1 MTSGRWPS
9 ATPGRIRCLHI
20 IRNKQETDMKIL
32 RLSRVA
38 IPFVV
43 LLAAMAVQG
52 CAGGGFEA
60 NAASGPP
67 AAVLTEVKV
76 PGTAPMSATAVD
88 LAAAGYTARE
98 FYAEGKANR
107 YAGVGAGSLQTAT
120 LLDGGWA
127 YRTRVMVRTPAPKKF
142 NGTLV
147 VEWTNVTVGAN
158 FEFASAEASKYL
170 LREGYA
176 VAVVSAQRVGV
187 ERLKTWSPTRYAGLS
202 VDVNACGADGKSD
215 TAGTSLC
222 TDDPLSF
229 DIFTQIT
236 QALKRNAGGSSAPMP
251 GLVVEDVI
259 AIGQSQ
265 SARRLQSYYNSIQ
278 PLSGVINGFAYWD
291 LSNQLRSD
299 LKVPAISGQSE
310 ALSLIVG
317 PWTTSE
323 FTRRWDVAGS
333 THASLDASQYIDAIV
348 ARDQSIVSA
357 SRPIS
362 FTQWI
367 EPTCAT
373 LPPFT
378 TVDVGLVYGNAIDS
392 VRRWI
397 RTGVPAA
404 PSINF
409 ERDASGALVRD
420 ADGRVLGGIRLAQ
433 FTAPTA
439 DQKAAPNGTKFPCS
453 ISGWHRDYTPA
464 ELKSL
469 YGDHSSYVAQVT
481 RAMVKAATDGYI
493 LPVDAVAAIRDAE
506 KSDVAR

>member
-1 MTSGRWPS
+1 MNIS
-9 ATPGRIRCLHI
+9 L
-20 IRNKQETDMKIL
+20 
-32 RLSRVA
+32 LSRLA
-38 IPFVV
+38 IPSLV
-43 LLAAMAVQG
+43 LSAAMAVQ
-52 CAGGGFEA
+52 AYGGDGPEA
-60 NAASGPP
+60 TAAPGVPS
-67 AAVLTEVKV
+67 AVLTEVNV

-88 LAAAGYTARE
+88 LAAVGYAARE
-98 FYAEGKANR
+98 FYAEGRANR
-107 YAGVGAGSLQTAT
+107 YTGVGGGSLQTAT
-120 LLDGGWA
+120 VLDGGWA
-127 YRTRVMVRTPAPKKF
+127 YRTRVMVRTPVRHKF

-147 VEWTNVTVGAN
+147 VEWTNVTVGAD

-176 VAVVSAQRVGV
+176 VAVMSAQRVGV

-202 VDVNACGADGKSD
+202 VDVNACGADGASG

-229 DIFTQIT
+229 DIFTQIS
-236 QALKRNAGGSSAPMP
+236 QALKLNAGGHNAPMP
-251 GLVVEDVI
+251 GLVVKDVI

-291 LSNQLRSD
+291 LSNQLRAD

-310 ALSLIVG
+310 ALAVIVG

-333 THASLDASQYIDAIV
+333 THASLYASQYIDAIV
-348 ARDQSIVSA
+348 ARDQSILGA
-357 SRPIS
+357 SGPIS

-367 EPTCAT
+367 EPTCTT

-378 TVDVGLVYGNAIDS
+378 TVDVGLVFSNAIDS

-420 ADGRVLGGIRLAQ
+420 TDGKVKGGIRLAQ

-439 DQKAAPNGTKFPCS
+439 DQKAAPNGTAFPCS

-464 ELKSL
+464 ELKGL
-469 YGDHSSYVAQVT
+469 YGNHSGYVAQVT
-481 RAMVKAATDGYI
+481 HAMLKAAKDGYI
-493 LPVDAVAAIRDAE
+493 LAVDALSAIRDAE
-506 KSDVAR
+506 NSDVAK

>member
-1 MTSGRWPS
+1 
-9 ATPGRIRCLHI
+9 
-20 IRNKQETDMKIL
+20 MKIL
-32 RLSRVA
+32 RTSRLA
-38 IPFVV
+38 IPSLV
-43 LLAAMAVQG
+43 LMAVMASSAYG
-52 CAGGGFEA
+52 GAGPEPHVA
-60 NAASGPP
+60 PDSPSAA
-67 AAVLTEVKV
+67 LTEVKV
-76 PGTAPMSATAVD
+76 PSTAPMSATAVD
-88 LAAAGYTARE
+88 LVAAGYTTRE
-98 FYAEGKANR
+98 FYAEGKAKR
-107 YAGVGAGSLQTAT
+107 YAGVGGGSLKTAT
-120 LLDGGWA
+120 VLDGGWA
-127 YRTRVMVRTPAPKKF
+127 YRTRVMVRTPAQKKF

-147 VEWTNVTVGAN
+147 VEWTNVTVGGD
-158 FEFASAEASKYL
+158 FEFANAEASKYL

-202 VDVNACGADGKSD
+202 VDVNACGADGTST

-229 DIFTQIT
+229 DIFTQIS
-236 QALKRNAGGSSAPMP
+236 QALKQNAGGSSAPMP
-251 GLVVEDVI
+251 GLVVQDVI

-265 SARRLQSYYNSIQ
+265 SARRLQSYYNGVQ

-310 ALSLIVG
+310 ALALIVG
-317 PWTTSE
+317 AWTTSE
-323 FTRRWDVAGS
+323 FARRWDVAGS
-333 THASLDASQYIDAIV
+333 THASLYASQYIDAIV
-348 ARDQSIVSA
+348 ARDQSIVAPSG
-357 SRPIS
+357 PIS

-367 EPTCAT
+367 EPTCTT

-378 TVDVGLVYGNAIDS
+378 TVDVGLVFSNAIDS

-420 ADGRVLGGIRLAQ
+420 ADGKVKGGIRLAQ

-464 ELKSL
+464 ELKRL
-469 YGDHSSYVAQVT
+469 YGDHANYVAQVT
-481 RAMVKAATDGYI
+481 HAMIQAATAGYI
-493 LPVDAVAAIRDAE
+493 LQGDAVAAIRAAE
-506 KSDVAR
+506 NSDVAK

>member
-1 MTSGRWPS
+1 MKT
-9 ATPGRIRCLHI
+9 IRL
-20 IRNKQETDMKIL
+20 NAL
-32 RLSRVA
+32 A
-38 IPFVV
+38 IPSLV
-43 LLAAMAVQG
+43 LLAAIAAQG
-52 CAGGGFEA
+52 CGGGGSDM
-60 NAASGPP
+60 NPVPGPP
-67 AAVLTEVKV
+67 TAVLTEVKV
-76 PGTAPMSATAVD
+76 PGTTPMSATAVD
-88 LAAAGYTARE
+88 LAAAGYSARE

-107 YAGVGAGSLQTAT
+107 YAGIGGGSLQTAT
-120 LLDGGWA
+120 VLDGGWA
-127 YRTRVMVRTPAPKKF
+127 YRTRVMVRTPAAAKF

-147 VEWTNVTVGAN
+147 VEWTNVTVGAD
-158 FEFASAEASKYL
+158 FEFANAEASKYL

-202 VDVNACGADGKSD
+202 VDVNACGAAGTSG
-215 TAGTSLC
+215 TTGTSLC

-236 QALKRNAGGSSAPMP
+236 QALKQNAGGNNAPMP

-259 AIGQSQ
+259 AVGQSQ
-265 SARRLQSYYNSIQ
+265 SAFRLQSYYNGVQ
-278 PLSGVINGFAYWD
+278 ALSGVINGFAFWD

-299 LKVPAISGQSE
+299 LKVPAISAQSE
-310 ALSLIVG
+310 AFAVLIG

-323 FTRRWDVAGS
+323 FTRRWDVAGA
-333 THASLDASQYIDAIV
+333 THASLYGSQYIDAIV
-348 ARDQSIVSA
+348 ARDQSIIGPSG
-357 SRPIS
+357 PIS
-362 FTQWI
+362 FTQWVQ
-367 EPTCAT
+367 PTCTT

-378 TVDVGLVYGNAIDS
+378 TVDVGLVFSNAIDS

-397 RTGVPAA
+397 RTGAPAA

-420 ADGRVLGGIRLAQ
+420 VDGKVKGGIRLAQ

-439 DQKAAPNGTKFPCS
+439 DQQAPNGTMFPCS

-481 RAMVKAATDGYI
+481 NAMVKAATDGYV
-493 LPVDAVAAIRDAE
+493 LAADAVAAIQAAE
-506 KSDVAR
+506 SSDVAK

>member
-1 MTSGRWPS
+1 MNTV
-9 ATPGRIRCLHI
+9 
-20 IRNKQETDMKIL
+20 
-32 RLSRVA
+32 RLSRMV
-38 IPFVV
+38 IHS
-43 LLAAMAVQG
+43 LLLWAAMAVPAHG
-52 CAGGGFEA
+52 ADGSET
-60 NAASGPP
+60 NAAPGFPS
-67 AAVLTEVKV
+67 AVLTEVKV
-76 PGTAPMSATAVD
+76 PGTSPMSATAVD

-120 LLDGGWA
+120 VLDGAWP
-127 YRTRVMVRTPAPKKF
+127 YRTRVMVRTPSPKKF

-147 VEWTNVTVGAN
+147 VEWTNVTVGAD

-202 VDVNACGADGKSD
+202 VDVNACGAAGTTGSV
-215 TAGTSLC
+215 GTSLC

-229 DIFTQIT
+229 DIFTQIS

-251 GLVVEDVI
+251 GLVVQDVI

-265 SARRLQSYYNSIQ
+265 SARRLQSYYNGVQ
-278 PLSGVINGFAYWD
+278 PLFGVINGFAYWD

-333 THASLDASQYIDAIV
+333 THASLYASQYIDAMV
-348 ARDQSIVSA
+348 ARDQSIVGPNG
-357 SRPIS
+357 PIS

-367 EPTCAT
+367 EPTCTT

-378 TVDVGLVYGNAIDS
+378 TVDVGLVFSNAIDS

-404 PSINF
+404 PSISF

-420 ADGRVLGGIRLAQ
+420 ADGRVEGGIRLAQ

-439 DQKAAPNGTKFPCS
+439 DQKAAPNGTQFPCS
-453 ISGWHRDYTPA
+453 ISGWHRDYTPS

-469 YGDHSSYVAQVT
+469 YGNHGNYVSQVT
-481 RAMVKAATDGYI
+481 RAMVKAAADGYI
-493 LPVDAVAAIRDAE
+493 LPVDAAAAIRDAGN
-506 KSDVAR
+506 SDVAK

>member
-1 MTSGRWPS
+1 LHEEAVRH
-9 ATPGRIRCLHI
+9 RHI
-20 IRNKQETDMKIL
+20 IKNYQYQETDMNIS
-32 RLSRVA
+32 RLSRLA
-38 IPFVV
+38 IPSLV
-43 LLAAMAVQG
+43 LLAAMAVQ
-52 CAGGGFEA
+52 AHGGGGSEH
-60 NAASGPP
+60 NAAPGSPS
-67 AAVLTEVKV
+67 AVLTEVNV

-98 FYAEGKANR
+98 FHAEGKANR

-120 LLDGGWA
+120 VLDGGWA
-127 YRTRVMVRTPAPKKF
+127 YRTRVMVRTPARKKF

-147 VEWTNVTVGAN
+147 VEWTNVTVGAD

-187 ERLKTWSPTRYAGLS
+187 ERLKTWSPARYAGLS
-202 VDVNACGADGKSD
+202 VDVNACGADGTSG
-215 TAGTSLC
+215 TGGTSLC

-229 DIFTQIT
+229 DIFTQIS
-236 QALKRNAGGSSAPMP
+236 QALKQNAGGRSAPMP
-251 GLVVEDVI
+251 GLAVQDVI

-310 ALSLIVG
+310 SLALIVG

-333 THASLDASQYIDAIV
+333 THASLYASQYIDAIV
-348 ARDQSIVSA
+348 ARDQSIIGA
-357 SRPIS
+357 SGPIS

-367 EPTCAT
+367 EPTCTT

-378 TVDVGLVYGNAIDS
+378 TVDVGLVFSNAIAS

-397 RTGVPAA
+397 RTGAPAA

-409 ERDASGALVRD
+409 ERDASGVLVRD
-420 ADGRVLGGIRLAQ
+420 ADGKVKGGVRLAQ

-439 DQKAAPNGTKFPCS
+439 DQKAAPNGMMFPCS
-453 ISGWHRDYTPA
+453 ISGWHRYYTPA
-464 ELKSL
+464 ELRSL
-469 YGDHSSYVAQVT
+469 YGNHSGYVAQVT
-481 RAMVKAATDGYI
+481 HAMLKAAKDGYI
-493 LPVDAVAAIRDAE
+493 LAADALSAIRDAE
-506 KSDVAR
+506 KSDVAK

>member
-1 MTSGRWPS
+1 MKTS
-9 ATPGRIRCLHI
+9 
-20 IRNKQETDMKIL
+20 
-32 RLSRVA
+32 RLNWLA
-38 IPFVV
+38 IPS
-43 LLAAMAVQG
+43 LLLLTAMAVQG
-52 CAGGGFEA
+52 CGDGGSETDAG
-60 NAASGPP
+60 SGPP

-76 PGTAPMSATAVD
+76 PGTTPMSATAVD
-88 LAAAGYTARE
+88 LAAVGYSARE

-107 YAGVGAGSLQTAT
+107 YAGVGGGSLQTAT
-120 LLDGGWA
+120 VLDGGWA
-127 YRTRVMVRTPAPKKF
+127 YRTRVMVRTPALTKF

-147 VEWTNVTVGAN
+147 VEWTNVTVGAD
-158 FEFASAEASKYL
+158 FEFANAEASEYL

-202 VDVNACGADGKSD
+202 VDVNACGAAGTSG
-215 TAGTSLC
+215 TTGTSLC

-229 DIFTQIT
+229 DIFTQIS
-236 QALKRNAGGSSAPMP
+236 QALKRNAGGSGAPMP

-259 AIGQSQ
+259 AVGQSQ
-265 SARRLQSYYNSIQ
+265 SAFRLQSYYNGVQ
-278 PLSGVINGFAYWD
+278 ALAGVINGFAYWD
-291 LSNQLRSD
+291 MSNQLRSD
-299 LKVPAISGQSE
+299 LRVPAVSVQSE
-310 ALSLIVG
+310 AFAALVG

-333 THASLDASQYIDAIV
+333 THASLYGSQYIDAIV
-348 ARDQSIVSA
+348 ARDQSIIGA
-357 SRPIS
+357 GGPIS

-367 EPTCAT
+367 EPTCTT

-378 TVDVGLVYGNAIDS
+378 TVDVGLVFSNAIDS

-397 RTGVPAA
+397 RTGTPAA

-409 ERDASGALVRD
+409 ERDASGALAREV
-420 ADGRVLGGIRLAQ
+420 DGKVKGGVRLAQ

-439 DQKAAPNGTKFPCS
+439 DQKTPNGVAFPCS

-464 ELKSL
+464 ELKTL

-481 RAMVKAATDGYI
+481 SAMVKAATDGYI
-493 LPVDAVAAIRDAE
+493 LAVDAVAAIRDAE
-506 KSDVAR
+506 NSDVAE

>member
-1 MTSGRWPS
+1 MQKRV
-9 ATPGRIRCLHI
+9 RRRHI
-20 IRNKQETDMKIL
+20 IKNNQETDMNTV
-32 RLSRVA
+32 RLTRMV
-38 IPFVV
+38 IPSLV
-43 LLAAMAVQG
+43 LWAAMAIPAHG
-52 CAGGGFEA
+52 AGGSET
-60 NAASGPP
+60 NAASATPS
-67 AAVLTEVKV
+67 AVLTEVKV

-98 FYAEGKANR
+98 FYAEGTANR

-120 LLDGGWA
+120 VLDGGWP
-127 YRTRVMVRTPAPKKF
+127 YRTRVMVRTPSPKKF

-147 VEWTNVTVGAN
+147 VEWTNVTVGAD

-202 VDVNACGADGKSD
+202 VDVNACGA
-215 TAGTSLC
+215 AGTTGTVGASLC

-229 DIFTQIT
+229 DIFTQIS
-236 QALKRNAGGSSAPMP
+236 QSLKRNAGGSSAPMP
-251 GLVVEDVI
+251 GLVVRDVI

-265 SARRLQSYYNSIQ
+265 SARRLQSYYNGVQ

-333 THASLDASQYIDAIV
+333 THASLYASQYIDAMV
-348 ARDQSIVSA
+348 ARDQSIVGPSG
-357 SRPIS
+357 PIS

-367 EPTCAT
+367 EPTCTT

-378 TVDVGLVYGNAIDS
+378 TVDVGLVFSNAIDS

-420 ADGRVLGGIRLAQ
+420 ADGRVKGGIRLAQ

-439 DQKAAPNGTKFPCS
+439 DQKAAPNGTQFPCS
-453 ISGWHRDYTPA
+453 ISGWHRDYTPS

-469 YGDHSSYVAQVT
+469 YGSHGNYVSQVT
-481 RAMVKAATDGYI
+481 QAMVKAASDGYI
-493 LPVDAVAAIRDAE
+493 LQVDAAAAIREAGN
-506 KSDVAR
+506 SDVAK

>member
-1 MTSGRWPS
+1 MNTV
-9 ATPGRIRCLHI
+9 
-20 IRNKQETDMKIL
+20 
-32 RLSRVA
+32 RLSKLA
-38 IPFVV
+38 IPS
-43 LLAAMAVQG
+43 LALWAAMAVQAHAADG
-52 CAGGGFEA
+52 SEA
-60 NAASGPP
+60 KTAPGSPS
-67 AAVLTEVKV
+67 AVLTEVKV
-76 PGTAPMSATAVD
+76 PGTTPMSATAVD

-120 LLDGGWA
+120 VLDGGWA
-127 YRTRVMVRTPAPKKF
+127 YRTRVMVRTPAQKKF

-147 VEWTNVTVGAN
+147 VEWTNVTVGGD
-158 FEFASAEASKYL
+158 FEFASAEASTYL

-202 VDVNACGADGKSD
+202 VDVNACAAAGTTG

-229 DIFTQIT
+229 DIFTQIS

-265 SARRLQSYYNSIQ
+265 SARRLQSYYNGIQ
-278 PLSGVINGFAYWD
+278 PLSGVINGFVYWD

-310 ALSLIVG
+310 ALALIVG

-333 THASLDASQYIDAIV
+333 THASLYASQYIDAMV
-348 ARDQSIVSA
+348 ARDQSIVGPSG
-357 SRPIS
+357 PIS

-367 EPTCAT
+367 EPTCTT

-378 TVDVGLVYGNAIDS
+378 TVDVGLVFSNAIDS

-397 RTGVPAA
+397 RTGAPAA

-409 ERDASGALVRD
+409 ERDASGVLVRD
-420 ADGRVLGGIRLAQ
+420 ADGKVKGGIRLAQ

-453 ISGWHRDYTPA
+453 ISGWHRDYAPS
-464 ELKSL
+464 ELKAL
-469 YGDHSSYVAQVT
+469 YGDHAKYVAQVT
-481 RAMVKAATDGYI
+481 HAMIQAAAAGYI

-506 KSDVAR
+506 NSDVAK

>member
-1 MTSGRWPS
+1 
-9 ATPGRIRCLHI
+9 
-20 IRNKQETDMKIL
+20 MKML
-32 RLSRVA
+32 RLSRLVISSLA
-38 IPFVV
+38 
-43 LLAAMAVQG
+43 LLAAMAVR
-52 CAGGGFEA
+52 AYGGDGSEA
-60 NAASGPP
+60 NAAPGSPS
-67 AAVLTEVKV
+67 AVLTEVKV
-76 PGTAPMSATAVD
+76 PGTTPMSATAVD

-107 YAGVGAGSLQTAT
+107 YAGVGGGSLQTAT
-120 LLDGGWA
+120 VLDGGWA
-127 YRTRVMVRTPAPKKF
+127 YRTRVMVRTPPQKKF

-147 VEWTNVTVGAN
+147 VEWTNVTVGAD

-176 VAVVSAQRVGV
+176 VAVVSAQRIGV

-202 VDVNACGADGKSD
+202 VDVNACGADGTSG

-229 DIFTQIT
+229 DIFTQIS

-251 GLVVEDVI
+251 GLVVQDVI

-310 ALSLIVG
+310 ALALIVG

-333 THASLDASQYIDAIV
+333 THASLYASRYIDAMV
-348 ARDQSIVSA
+348 ARDQSIIGA
-357 SRPIS
+357 SGPIS

-367 EPTCAT
+367 VPTCTT

-378 TVDVGLVYGNAIDS
+378 TVDVGLVFSNAIDS

-397 RTGVPAA
+397 RTGAPAA

-409 ERDASGALVRD
+409 ERDASGVLVRD
-420 ADGRVLGGIRLAQ
+420 VDGKVKGGVRLAQ

-453 ISGWHRDYTPA
+453 ISGWHRDYTPS
-464 ELKSL
+464 ELKTL
-469 YGDHSSYVAQVT
+469 YGDHANYVARVT
-481 RAMVKAATDGYI
+481 NAMVKAATDGYI
-493 LPVDAVAAIRDAE
+493 LAVDAVAAIRDAD
-506 KSDVAR
+506 KSDVAK